1 MNTQSLR
8 STAAQANV
16 DLLVRFQAVRA
27 QTLALIEGLSDE
39 DCVVQAMP
47 DASPLKWHLAH
58 TTWFFEVFV
67 VEKFSTNFRP
77 FDASFKVL
85 FNSYYN
91 GVGEK
96 FPRSHR
102 GFLTRPSL
110 ATVRQYRAVIDDQ
123 IAVLLSAKS
132 GFDTSELE
140 ALVVLGI
147 NHEQQHQELMLA
159 DFKYLMSL
167 HPLLPAYRAGWPLI
181 TTVLPQQRFL
191 AFGSGLIS
199 IGYSGKNVKRYA
211 EFSFDNEGPE
221 HQVYLRAFELSN
233 RPITYGDVLDFI
245 DAGGY
250 QQPEFWLAMGWD
262 IVRLH
267 GLNAPLYWQ
276 SHPSG
281 GAPGWFN
288 FTLRGLCPISL
299 DVPVPHLSYF
309 EADALARFSG
319 ARLPTES
326 EWEHA
331 ALASKDQ
338 GKLIEQGNFLED
350 NLFHPT
356 VARTAGANQSP
367 SQLFGDVWEWTQ
379 SSYQAYPGYRSEDG
393 AIGEYNGKFMCSQ
406 YVLRGGS
413 CVTPRDHI
421 RSSYRNFFPPA
432 AQWQFS
438 GARLA
443 RDLP

>member
-16 DLLVRFQAVRA
+16 DLLVRFQTVRA

-77 FDASFKVL
+77 FDAAFKVL

-167 HPLLPAYRAGWPLI
+167 HPLLPAYR
-181 TTVLPQQRFL
+181 
-191 AFGSGLIS
+191 
-199 IGYSGKNVKRYA
+199 
-211 EFSFDNEGPE
+211 
-221 HQVYLRAFELSN
+221 
-233 RPITYGDVLDFI
+233 
-245 DAGGY
+245 
-250 QQPEFWLAMGWD
+250 
-262 IVRLH
+262 
-267 GLNAPLYWQ
+267 
-276 SHPSG
+276 
-281 GAPGWFN
+281 
-288 FTLRGLCPISL
+288 
-299 DVPVPHLSYF
+299 
-309 EADALARFSG
+309 
-319 ARLPTES
+319 
-326 EWEHA
+326 
-331 ALASKDQ
+331 
-338 GKLIEQGNFLED
+338 
-350 NLFHPT
+350 
-356 VARTAGANQSP
+356 
-367 SQLFGDVWEWTQ
+367 
-379 SSYQAYPGYRSEDG
+379 
-393 AIGEYNGKFMCSQ
+393 
-406 YVLRGGS
+406 GGS
-413 CVTPRDHI
+413 CLTPRDHI